1 MLQENVLKRKPYDP
15 FLWMEYNCLKVTE
28 PLRGDILLATTNW
41 SNWYSFHEPRKD
53 EKLSRPWSN

>member
-1 MLQENVLKRKPYDP
+1 MLQENVLKRKPYGP

-41 SNWYSFHEPRKD
+41 SNWYSFHEPWKD